1 MKVLDIIRD
10 ANANLWRSKLR
21 SFLTILAIF
30 VGSFTIIL
38 NSAINAGVHDFMD
51 KQIAN
56 MGGDGYLEMMPTEAY
71 ETAMSLISSN
81 GPQEYTDD
89 KDSSNAS
96 TYIKDEQIEKAKQI
110 DGVKVFNALPN
121 STADYI
127 TSSKT
132 DKRYRININLVVEG
146 INFDMSNGVSPN
158 TAEDA
163 SYEIALNEDMA
174 KVLGYENVS
183 EIVGETVQIAVPSN
197 AKCQTSAI
205 KRSDCQTILDVK
217 VSGTQ
222 APGILSMGGSRVNL
236 SLWNRVNEINYEGI
250 APELNR
256 SYQATADVDPDKI
269 DEIKEKLKEIGLT
282 AMSVEDEVG
291 MFQTFFDAILIVFNI
306 FGGIALVAASIGIIN
321 TLFMAVQERTREI
334 GLDKALGMSNGKV
347 FLSFSCEAVML
358 GFWGSVVGVVLSM
371 IVGTA
376 VSALA
381 HDTFLKDFPTFQ
393 LTIFEPLTM
402 ISIVLIIMFI
412 AFLAGTLPA
421 RKASKKNPIDALR
434 YE

>member
-1 MKVLDIIRD
+1 MKVLDIIHD
-10 ANANLWRSKLR
+10 ANSNLWRNKIR
-21 SFLTILAIF
+21 SILTILAIF

-38 NSAINAGVHDFMD
+38 NSAINAGVNDWMN
-51 KQIAN
+51 KQIEN
-56 MGGDGYLEMMPTEAY
+56 MGGDGYLEMMPTETYDTMAS
-71 ETAMSLISSN
+71 MLGGN
-81 GPQEYTDD
+81 GPQEYTED
-89 KDSSNAS
+89 KDNSNAS
-96 TYIKDEQIEKAKQI
+96 TYIKDEQIEAAKKI

-121 STADYI
+121 ATADYI

-158 TAEDA
+158 TAKDA
-163 SYEIALNEDMA
+163 PYEIAINEDMA
-174 KVLGYENVS
+174 KALGYENVS
-183 EIVGETVQIAVPSN
+183 EIVGETVQIAVPSSI
-197 AKCQTSAI
+197 KCQTSAI
-205 KRSDCQTILDVK
+205 KRSDCQTVIDVK

-236 SLWNRVNEINYEGI
+236 SFWMRANEINFEGV

-256 SYQATADVDPDKI
+256 SAQATADVDPDKI
-269 DEIKEKLKEIGLT
+269 DSIKAELEKIGLK
-282 AMSVEDEVG
+282 AMSVDDEVG
-291 MFQTFFDAILIVFNI
+291 MFKVFFDAILIVFNI

-321 TLFMAVQERTREI
+321 TLFMSVQERTKEI
-334 GLDKALGMSNGKV
+334 GLDKALGMSNGHV
-347 FLSFSCEAVML
+347 FASFSCEAILL
-358 GFWGSVVGVVLSM
+358 GFWGSAVGVVVSM
-371 IVGTA
+371 VIGNIVNGI
-376 VSALA
+376 A
-381 HDTFLKDFPTFQ
+381 HETFLADFPTFQ

-402 ISIVLIIMFI
+402 ITIVAIIMFI